1 MWQNENTEENFPDE
15 QQDKNPE
22 ELNEVDRQ
30 LPSKMFNVMI
40 IKIFKE
46 LRGRLEEESEH
57 IEVFNEELENIKKN
71 KTEVK
76 NTLTEMKNALK
87 GINSRLDNT
96 EEQISELE
104 DGVVEITEAKQ
115 INRMKRNENSLRD
128 L

>member
-46 LRGRLEEESEH
+46 LSVVGEAE
-57 IEVFNEELENIKKN
+57 
-71 KTEVK
+71 TEPDNVPHALHK
-76 NTLTEMKNALK
+76 LSNFIITKALK
-87 GINSRLDNT
+87 YRHYCIN
-96 EEQISELE
+96 E
-104 DGVVEITEAKQ
+104 
-115 INRMKRNENSLRD
+115 
-128 L
+128 